1 MADYQAM
8 WKDLGM
14 DLETHDQLCAVL
26 PMAFGDTY
34 NDVEM
39 LQAVKYS
46 YLVAN
51 AAEDMK
57 QYANYTTKSN
67 DDYGV
72 SHILDQLIVTK
83 RQAQYYRKEEHNET
97 IRL

>member
-1 MADYQAM
+1 
-8 WKDLGM
+8 
-14 DLETHDQLCAVL
+14 
-26 PMAFGDTY
+26 
-34 NDVEM
+34 M